1 MVVKINKDDRSW
13 SVAQEQKQLLDVT
26 KEDIDKNKAYLL
38 ASKAKD
44 INPNMNMVNANIPS
58 SNPDSILPD

>member
-26 KEDIDKNKAYLL
+26 KEDIETLG
-38 ASKAKD
+38 ASD
-44 INPNMNMVNANIPS
+44 DLQITS
-58 SNPDSILPD
+58 TLHS